1 MLYTGGDSQNVQ
13 FQNLAVPKDPSD
25 PYLVEWVKSS
35 NNPIMTPNEEEK
47 ELFRDPSTACEKKRR
62 IFIASVSE
70 STSKEID
77 IAKGWSGLQSFP
89 RKIWLD
95 KGGQQLVQ
103 CPVEEIE
110 MLRTNQ
116 VELHN
121 VILDAGS
128 KLEISVTAA
137 QSCHVGRARPT
148 RNRSVSFNRSS
159 VGLEYDKTNYAAFLD
174 VDPVIEKLSQRTL
187 IDHSIVESFGG
198 GGKACITTRAYPT
211 LAINNNAHIFVF
223 NNGSQHVDISTLSA
237 WSLNQ
242 VEIKLNH

>member
-89 RKIWLD
+89 RKIWLN
-95 KGGQQLVQ
+95 KGGKQLVQ
-103 CPVEEIE
+103 CPVEEIK

-137 QSCHVGRARPT
+137 QLVARLWFHSLVSSF
-148 RNRSVSFNRSS
+148 RS
-159 VGLEYDKTNYAAFLD
+159 D
-174 VDPVIEKLSQRTL
+174 L
-187 IDHSIVESFGG
+187 ISE
-198 GGKACITTRAYPT
+198 A
-211 LAINNNAHIFVF
+211 N
-223 NNGSQHVDISTLSA
+223 
-237 WSLNQ
+237 
-242 VEIKLNH
+242 

>member
-1 MLYTGGDSQNVQ
+1 MEGYSKSFFDS
-13 FQNLAVPKDPSD
+13 
-25 PYLVEWVKSS
+25 
-35 NNPIMTPNEEEK
+35 
-47 ELFRDPSTACEKKRR
+47 EKKRR

-95 KGGQQLVQ
+95 KGGKQLVQ

-137 QSCHVGRARPT
+137 QA
-148 RNRSVSFNRSS
+148 
-159 VGLEYDKTNYAAFLD
+159 D
-174 VDPVIEKLSQRTL
+174 
-187 IDHSIVESFGG
+187 
-198 GGKACITTRAYPT
+198 
-211 LAINNNAHIFVF
+211 
-223 NNGSQHVDISTLSA
+223 
-237 WSLNQ
+237 
-242 VEIKLNH
+242 VEIAFPIPIALLEQAEVLESNWTNPQ